1 MYKAEEIAAY
11 VIKTTKWMSNFKLQS
26 VLYFVQAEFLV
37 VKGRPCFGD
46 PIEAWDFGPVIPNVY
61 RQYAIYGGMMI
72 LEAKA
77 PMPHLTKE
85 DRELIDGIIKEC
97 EKYDTTELIGIT
109 TKQTPWKNAY
119 RNFGRRNTLLSTDI
133 YEFFK

>member
-11 VIKTTKWMSNFKLQS
+11 VVKTADYVSNFKLQS
-26 VLYFVQAEFLV
+26 ILYFVQAEFLV
-37 VKGRPCFGD
+37 VKGVPCFDD
-46 PIEAWDFGPVIPNVY
+46 PIEAWDFSPVIRSVY

-72 LEAKA
+72 LRAKA

-85 DRELIDGIIKEC
+85 DRELIDGIVKEC
-97 EKYDTTELIGIT
+97 EKYGTTELIGIT
-109 TKQTPWKNAY
+109 TKQTPWENAY
-119 RNFGRRNTLLSTDI
+119 RNFGRRNTLLSTDL